1 MTTEEDTQVKPIPQE
16 TGENNVKS
24 ATYKPQ
30 KDIKFPNFNDKRYGI
45 KSPRIEQPFPQK
57 EQEPSKPS
65 GLLKSIPIIG
75 GFLANLVPKTK
86 KGGPEMTKTYDK
98 TKKIGSEFKEGNVE
112 QVSDKKRVK

>member
-16 TGENNVKS
+16 AGENNVKS
-24 ATYKPQ
+24 VTYKSQ
-30 KDIKFPNFNDKRYGI
+30 GHVKFPNFNDKRYGI

-86 KGGPEMTKTYDK
+86 KDDPEMTKTYDK
-98 TKKIGSEFKEGNVE
+98 TKKIGSEGKVE
-112 QVSDKKRVK
+112 QVGDKKRVK